1 MIYDKKL
8 RHMRYLLI
16 ILAFSL
22 AHISHSQEALTVDIT
37 PPLSSENC
45 TGGLIDLSITGGFP
59 LYEVTWYEV
68 LVDGTEEE
76 VQYQA
81 DISGDND
88 GEDLANVTEGT
99 SFSMNKNVGLTPTS
113 LIVNNGN
120 GVADTLYNG
129 RLVGLPAQGDQND
142 NPRSIF
148 ENHAIVIRQ
157 GFLYDP
163 SYGGGPF
170 TDFNDYYSS
179 SLEGEGSR
187 LRYDYEDANGQMQMT
202 EIIWIESTY

>member
-1 MIYDKKL
+1 
-8 RHMRYLLI
+8 MRYLLI

-113 LIVNNGN
+113 LIVNNGS
-120 GVADTLYNG
+120 GLADTLYNG
-129 RLVGLPAQGDQND
+129 RLVGVPAQGDQND
-142 NPRSIF
+142 NPESRF
-148 ENHAIVIRQ
+148 TNHAIVQR
-157 GFLYDP
+157 GLLFYDP
-163 SYGGGPF
+163 SYGTGPF
-170 TDFNDYYSS
+170 LSVLDLYTASM
-179 SLEGEGSR
+179 EGAGSW
-187 LRYDYEDANGQMQMT
+187 LRYMYKDANNRMQM
-202 EIIWIESTY
+202 EDIIWIESTY